1 MSQSNK
7 DSNKMSEAQQIEEI
21 LQEANAYNLRDEV
34 KMWAEMYMIV
44 NPKLNKVLAYEKGY
58 KEWVNEND

>member
-21 LQEANAYNLRDEV
+21 LQEANAYGLRSEV
-34 KMWAEMYMIV
+34 KAWAEMYMKV
-44 NPKLNKVLAYEKGY
+44 NPKLNKVTAHEMGY
-58 KEWVNEND
+58 KEWVK